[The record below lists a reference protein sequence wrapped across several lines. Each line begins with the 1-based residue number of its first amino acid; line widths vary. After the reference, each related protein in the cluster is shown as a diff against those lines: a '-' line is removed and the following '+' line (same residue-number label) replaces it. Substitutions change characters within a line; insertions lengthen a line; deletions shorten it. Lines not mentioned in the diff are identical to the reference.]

1 MNEMPI
7 YGESRTRS
15 KTEPTQSTQSTQD
28 LLWLWI
34 YTQNMEHDAMLEE
47 NVDEFKRGYTEAM
60 EDVRWGIEFIDNFNN
75 KELTDE

>member
-15 KTEPTQSTQSTQD
+15 KTEPTQSTQD

>member
-1 MNEMPI
+1 M
-7 YGESRTRS
+7 
-15 KTEPTQSTQSTQD
+15 KTEQTQSTQD

-75 KELTDE
+75 KELAGE

>member
-1 MNEMPI
+1 MPI

>member
-1 MNEMPI
+1 MNEIPI
-7 YGESRTRS
+7 YGESCTRS
-15 KTEPTQSTQSTQD
+15 KTEPTQSTQD

-34 YTQNMEHDAMLEE
+34 YTQSMEHDAMLEE

-60 EDVRWGIEFIDNFNN
+60 EDVRWGIEFIDNFN